1 MGSIQMPIRLDT
13 KGLNCPIPIL
23 RVKKALMRLELNDTL
38 LVETTDPGSV
48 IDLKVFCRAKGHE
61 LMSNSEENGV
71 FKFEIRKS
79 T

>member
-1 MGSIQMPIRLDT
+1 MPVRLDT

-23 RVKKALMRLELNDTL
+23 RVKKALMRLESNDTL

>member
-1 MGSIQMPIRLDT
+1 MPVRLDT

>member
-1 MGSIQMPIRLDT
+1 MPVRLDT

-23 RVKKALMRLELNDTL
+23 RVKKALMHLEINDTL
-38 LVETTDPGSV
+38 LVETTEPGSV
-48 IDLKVFCRAKGHE
+48 IDLEVFCRAKGHE